1 MERKQIVIIQ
11 FDQNM
16 LHVCVDILP
25 RPVDVSNS
33 HYLHTL
39 CQLLLLSLTE
49 HLMNTV

>member
-25 RPVDVSNS
+25 RPVDEYS